1 MDKNQNESNTNNDTA
16 GNDRKKRRW
25 RLNLFDV
32 AFILCV
38 IVIAVV
44 IVVSSGALGGSS
56 LLSSGSQET
65 VVYTIELQSMVGD
78 GMKYIKAGD
87 ALVDRVEKRPIGTVV
102 SVKLEQS
109 KASMKDETGERHLVD
124 VPGRTTAIVTVTA
137 DATVTESSI
146 SVGGFIV
153 RVGTWLSVNGPLY
166 AGTGFVVD
174 IERDDLA

>member
-1 MDKNQNESNTNNDTA
+1 MENNP
-16 GNDRKKRRW
+16 KKRRW
-25 RLNLFDV
+25 RLNLFDII
-32 AFILCV
+32 FILCAVIIAAV
-38 IVIAVV
+38 IVISSGGLGSGSML
-44 IVVSSGALGGSS
+44 SSGA
-56 LLSSGSQET
+56 QEK

-78 GMKYIKAGD
+78 GMNYIKAGD

-102 SVKLEQS
+102 SVRLEQS
-109 KASMKDETGERHLVD
+109 KASMKDETGERHMVD

-166 AGTGFVVD
+166 HGTGFIVD
-174 IERDDLA
+174 IERDDLS

>member
-1 MDKNQNESNTNNDTA
+1 MENNP
-16 GNDRKKRRW
+16 KKRRW
-25 RLNLFDV
+25 RLNLFDII
-32 AFILCV
+32 FILCAVIIAAV
-38 IVIAVV
+38 IVISSGGLGSGSML
-44 IVVSSGALGGSS
+44 SSGA
-56 LLSSGSQET
+56 QEK

-78 GMKYIKAGD
+78 GMNYIKAGD

-102 SVKLEQS
+102 SVRLEQS
-109 KASMKDETGERHLVD
+109 KASMKDETGERHMVD

-166 AGTGFVVD
+166 HGTGFIVD